1 MISQVTESSAGRI
14 DLLIALTVKTS
25 KLANCKI
32 LILNLVSKVLYLS
45 RETQIYNL
53 LINKDKKRRRL
64 FVYIPSSIF
73 SWGQWRGQFSLG
85 LKALGAHALSQA
97 GKFF

>member
-73 SWGQWRGQFSLG
+73 S
-85 LKALGAHALSQA
+85 
-97 GKFF
+97 